1 MAKRDNSPKRKAT
14 KRKLTANQEEWL
26 HQLRNLKRRIKA
38 LEKYGL
44 VVDYELPEMPKRV
57 TKGEIEKLKG
67 LRRPQLFDLP
77 QKEIELPTSTPVR
90 IADVELARLEA
101 YIDEYTPSR
110 NIEIHN
116 RAKAMLKAVLNQR
129 IEESGRDVVA
139 AQLERSADARMIA
152 DAILYA
158 STQEAVEQ
166 RIGAFVRAVFGRAL
180 SLQELQE
187 IQGYTEANES
197 FE

>member
-1 MAKRDNSPKRKAT
+1 MAKRDNSPKRKVT
-14 KRKLTANQEEWL
+14 KRRLTANQEEWL

-67 LRRPQLFDLP
+67 LRRPQLFALP
-77 QKEIELPTSTPVR
+77 QKEIEFPTPTPVK
-90 IADVELARLEA
+90 IADVELAQLEA
-101 YIDEYTPSR
+101 YIDDYTPSR
-110 NIEIHN
+110 NKDIHN

>member
-1 MAKRDNSPKRKAT
+1 MAKRDNSPKRKPT
-14 KRKLTANQEEWL
+14 KRILTANQEEWL

-44 VVDYELPEMPKRV
+44 IVDYDLPEMPKKV
-57 TKGEIEKLKG
+57 TKGAIEKLKA
-67 LRRPQLFDLP
+67 LRRQQLIALP
-77 QKEIELPTSTPVR
+77 QKEIELPTPVPVK

-116 RAKAMLKAVLNQR
+116 RAKAMLKAVLEQR
-129 IEESGRDVVA
+129 IAESGRNVVA
-139 AQLERSADARMIA
+139 AQLEHSADARMIA

-158 STQEAVEQ
+158 SSQEDVE
-166 RIGAFVRAVFGRAL
+166 RRVGTFVRAVFGRAL

-187 IQGYTEANES
+187 IQGYVEANES